1 MFGELMALGLTE
13 KEAAL
18 FNLYVSKMNS
28 HRKVI
33 AYRFW
38 KDLSMDEADLEDLIY
53 GLYNLNK

>member
-18 FNLYVSKMNS
+18 FNLYVAKMQHYSKDID
-28 HRKVI
+28 H
-33 AYRFW
+33 RFW